1 MVKIKI
7 CGLKRLEDIE
17 IVNKYKPDYIG
28 FVFADSKRKVSH
40 DLAFEMKN
48 NLSSDIV
55 SVGVFVDAD
64 IGEIVDLFDRGVIEI
79 AQLHGL
85 ESEDYIRN
93 LKENTNYKL
102 KIINAI
108 EMSDEKDLLEYDNS
122 LSDYLLL
129 DSGKGSGKTFDWSLI
144 RTDLTKDFFL
154 AGGIDISNVNHAI
167 EEFNPF
173 AVDLSSSLE
182 TDGFKDENK
191 IKEIM
196 EVIRWVMEDMANM
209 VVNTYLKH

>member
-7 CGLKRLEDIE
+7 CGIKRLEDIE
-17 IVNKYKPDYIG
+17 IVNRYNPDYIG

-40 DLAFEMKN
+40 DLAKELRN
-48 NLSSDIV
+48 NLDSDIIP
-55 SVGVFVDAD
+55 VGVFVDSPQD
-64 IGEIVDLFDRGVIEI
+64 EILKLFDDGIIEI
-79 AQLHGL
+79 AQLHGS
-85 ESEDYIRN
+85 ESEQFILD
-93 LKENTNYKL
+93 LKKKTNGEL

-108 EMSDEKDLLEYDNS
+108 EMTQEIDLLEYNDSN
-122 LSDYLLL
+122 SDYLLL

-144 RTDLTKDFFL
+144 RKDIKKEFFL
-154 AGGIDISNVNHAI
+154 AGGLNSENVTQAID
-167 EEFNPF
+167 EFNPY

-196 EVIRWVMEDMANM
+196 EVIN
-209 VVNTYLKH
+209 

>member
-7 CGLKRLEDIE
+7 CGLRRLEDIE

-40 DLAFEMKN
+40 ELASEMKK
-48 NLSSDIV
+48 NLDCDII

-64 IGEIVDLFDRGVIEI
+64 SDEIIELFESGVIDA
-79 AQLHGL
+79 AQLHGS

-93 LKENTNYKL
+93 LKERTNHEM

-108 EMSDEKDLLEYDNS
+108 EMSGEKDLLEYDNS
-122 LSDYLLL
+122 IADYLLL

-144 RTDLTKDFFL
+144 RDDLDKEFFL
-154 AGGIDISNVNHAI
+154 AGGIDVLNVNEAI
-167 EEFNPF
+167 DNFNPY
-173 AVDLSSSLE
+173 AIDLSSSLE

-196 EVIRWVMEDMANM
+196 EVIN
-209 VVNTYLKH
+209 

>member
-1 MVKIKI
+1 MVRIKI
-7 CGLKRLEDIE
+7 CGLRRLEDIE

-40 DLAFEMKN
+40 ELATEMKK
-48 NLSSDIV
+48 NLDCDII

-64 IGEIVDLFDRGVIEI
+64 SDEIIELFESGVIDV
-79 AQLHGL
+79 AQLHGN

-93 LKENTNYKL
+93 LKERTNHEL

-122 LSDYLLL
+122 IADYLLL
-129 DSGKGSGKTFDWSLI
+129 DSGKGSGNTFDWSLI
-144 RTDLTKDFFL
+144 RDDLDKEFFL
-154 AGGIDISNVNHAI
+154 AGGIDVLNVNEAI
-167 EEFNPF
+167 DNFNPY
-173 AVDLSSSLE
+173 AIDLSSSLE

-191 IKEIM
+191 IREIM
-196 EVIRWVMEDMANM
+196 EVIN
-209 VVNTYLKH
+209 